1 MGTEF
6 NKAADICKKLL
17 DVLEEEK
24 KEIAANNLDRIEHY
38 CSIKMELIQELDEIN
53 KGSSSGTGAA
63 DKRAEI
69 EPILKNIIELNE
81 TNAEAVR
88 NMKKDVLNEISTGHK
103 KSKALKAY
111 NP

>member
-6 NKAADICKKLL
+6 NKAADVCKKLL
-17 DVLEEEK
+17 DILEQEK

-38 CSIKMELIQELDEIN
+38 CSIKMELIQEFDEIN
-53 KGSSSGTGAA
+53 KGSSDTGVA

-69 EPILKNIIELNE
+69 EPLLKNIIELNE

-88 NMKKDVLNEISTGHK
+88 NMKKDVLSEISTGHK